1 MVHFSTKRK
10 EKRILITHELFCG
23 RQVAICSNLFVANFT
38 LGVGKKR
45 RNSRFKWRPLATSGM
60 VPHTRRSAR
69 TSTSPSFLI
78 NSFLKSSDEV
88 LLPACPDCPAC
99 QRTILISGNDQTK
112 ITSIREKKRER
123 RIVMKRKVDNPAV
136 SRSDRGRRRERQV
149 GLLSFVD
156 LIFLPRPTPTALMP
170 SCPTPMTTLRRSAAR
185 HQPLYPPFA
194 PFASSGAN

>member
-38 LGVGKKR
+38 LAVGKKR
-45 RNSRFKWRPLATSGM
+45 RNSRLKWRALATSGM

-99 QRTILISGNDQTK
+99 QRTILISGNL
-112 ITSIREKKRER
+112 REKRER